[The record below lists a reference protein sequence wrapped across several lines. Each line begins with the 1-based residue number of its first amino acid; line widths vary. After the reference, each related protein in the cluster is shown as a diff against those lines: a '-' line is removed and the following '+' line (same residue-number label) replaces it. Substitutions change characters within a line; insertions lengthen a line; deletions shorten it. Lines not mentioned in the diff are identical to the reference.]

1 MLQPITTSFLA
12 HLSLNLFILA
22 LLVPFSFQRSLPSSP
37 QWNENKVLN
46 QSIEIPIFSAGKA
59 SSKVLLVPIQLG
71 EPPQTLYLIP
81 DTGSDATWVYCDRLP
96 YRHNNNFSNHIF
108 SHSRSSTF
116 APIYCSS
123 PVCTGIN
130 HCSSSTRDLCNY
142 AHEYVDGTATTG
154 YWATDT
160 VTIKSDKRRLDLKFH
175 GMMFGCSSQDF
186 INLNDADGILGL
198 SPNHPSFTSHL
209 APRFGYMF
217 SYFLAS
223 NKGVS
228 NKNLLVF
235 GRTERS
241 GISFEPEQMQY
252 TKFIQ
257 TNSFFHVEVSGLSF
271 DDVLLDIP
279 KWVWKFD
286 AQNES
291 SGVILDT
298 GTTFTYVP
306 GVAFQ
311 AIHALYAEF
320 FKPYSNVT
328 VTSSD
333 VCFNSLAPEFDGIQM
348 PRMAFEFEDGAR
360 FVPHEENLFYEDE
373 DGSSCL
379 AIRAIDQSD
388 GSIIG
393 SNLQTGYFWEYDLLN
408 QRVGFAC
415 LV

>member
-1 MLQPITTSFLA
+1 M
-12 HLSLNLFILA
+12 
-22 LLVPFSFQRSLPSSP
+22 FST
-37 QWNENKVLN
+37 
-46 QSIEIPIFSAGKA
+46 GKA

-81 DTGSDATWVYCDRLP
+81 DTGSDATWVYCDHLP

-108 SHSRSSTF
+108 TYSRSSTF

-123 PVCTGIN
+123 PVCTGTN
-130 HCSSSTRDLCNY
+130 QCSSSTRDLCNY
-142 AHEYVDGTATTG
+142 THEYVDGTSTTG

-160 VTIKSDKRRLDLKFH
+160 VTIKSDKQRLDLKFH
-175 GMMFGCSSQDF
+175 DMMFGCSSQDF

-209 APRFGYMF
+209 APRFGYTF

-228 NKNLLVF
+228 NENLLVF

-241 GISFEPEQMQY
+241 GISFDPEQMQY
-252 TKFIQ
+252 TKLIR
-257 TNSFFHVEVSGLSF
+257 TDSFFRVEVSGLLF

-279 KWVWKFD
+279 KWAWKFYAD
-286 AQNES
+286 NES

-306 GVAFQ
+306 RVAFR
-311 AIHALYAEF
+311 AIRALYAEF
-320 FKPYSNVT
+320 FRPYSNVT
-328 VTSSD
+328 VTNSD

-348 PRMAFEFEDGAR
+348 PRMEFEFEDGAR
-360 FVPHEENLFYEDE
+360 FVPHEANLFYEDE

-379 AIRAIDQSD
+379 AIQAIDQSD